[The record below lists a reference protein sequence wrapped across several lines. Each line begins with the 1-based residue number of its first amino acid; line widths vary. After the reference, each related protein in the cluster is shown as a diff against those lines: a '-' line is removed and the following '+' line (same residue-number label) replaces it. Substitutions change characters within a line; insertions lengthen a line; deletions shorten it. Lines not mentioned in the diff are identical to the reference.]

1 MASKSIIENEK
12 RITRE
17 LNAYVCKC
25 ENVTP
30 LPISFKR
37 LNGASGYCSY
47 LSPTKKPVKIV
58 IDIEGGSFGA
68 AYTLLHEFAHQKLLL
83 SKGDATHGPA
93 FKAELKRL
101 EIKYASCDLA
111 NELLF

>member
-1 MASKSIIENEK
+1 MDIIENEK

-17 LNAYVCKC
+17 LYSFFCKS
-25 ENVTP
+25 ENVSP
-30 LPISFKR
+30 LPLSFKR

-47 LSPTKKPVKIV
+47 TSGAKKPTGIV
-58 IDIEGGSFGA
+58 IDIETGSFGA

>member
-1 MASKSIIENEK
+1 MDIIENEK

-17 LNAYVCKC
+17 LYAFICKS
-25 ENVTP
+25 ENVSP
-30 LPISFKR
+30 LPLSFKR

-47 LSPTKKPVKIV
+47 HLPSKKPATIV
-58 IDIEGGSFGA
+58 LDIETGSFGA
-68 AYTLLHEFAHQKLLL
+68 AYLLLHEFAHQKLLL